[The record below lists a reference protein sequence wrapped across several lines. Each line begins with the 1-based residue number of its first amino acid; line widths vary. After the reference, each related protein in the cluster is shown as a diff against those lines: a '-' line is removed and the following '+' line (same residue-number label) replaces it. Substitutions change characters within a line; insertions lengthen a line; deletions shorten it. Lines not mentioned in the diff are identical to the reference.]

1 MPVTL
6 RPVQTEDDAF
16 LFQVYASTRAEEMAL
31 VDWSQEQKQAFLEM
45 QFNAQRQHYLAYY
58 PDARYHII
66 LREQV
71 SIGRLI
77 VNRSDEEIL
86 VIDIA
91 LLQEHRGAGIG
102 TDLIR
107 ELQAEAAQ
115 TGKPLRLHVEIFNP
129 AQRLY
134 ARLGFVKIAEL
145 GVYYELEWKSK
156 E

>member
-16 LFQVYASTRAEEMAL
+16 LFQVSASTRAEEMAL

-66 LREQV
+66 LRDQV

-115 TGKPLRLHVEIFNP
+115 TGKPLRLHVEVFNP